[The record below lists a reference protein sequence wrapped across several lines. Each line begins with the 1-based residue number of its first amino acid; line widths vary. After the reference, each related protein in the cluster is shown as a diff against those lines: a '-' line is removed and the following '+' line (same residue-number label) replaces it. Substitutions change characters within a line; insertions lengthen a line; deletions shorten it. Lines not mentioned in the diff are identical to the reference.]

1 MGSWAGQRAPSR
13 YSAGATWHQV
23 WLDAVYSCW
32 VVLPMAS
39 VDSVTSPADMG
50 EPELSAST
58 SEAWLPLPSWTVV
71 GTSDVGSRS
80 E

>member
-1 MGSWAGQRAPSR
+1 
-13 YSAGATWHQV
+13 
-23 WLDAVYSCW
+23 
-32 VVLPMAS
+32 MAS